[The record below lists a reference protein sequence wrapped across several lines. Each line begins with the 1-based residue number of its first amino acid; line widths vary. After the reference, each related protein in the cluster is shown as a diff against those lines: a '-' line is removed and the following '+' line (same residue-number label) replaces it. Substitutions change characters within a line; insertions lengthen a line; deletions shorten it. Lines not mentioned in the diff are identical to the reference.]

1 MGLLN
6 KIWSQADFWEKEENK
21 RQAQAVAKPMPARAP
36 QPQQNVIQR
45 AAPTGLR
52 AGLGAAAATLPGAT
66 PAISA
71 YKLLDRTKPG
81 KAVIAGAKRSGIG
94 TGQALSGLY
103 DLATP
108 GTGTNR
114 ISKTLDQQAK
124 QTDQSV
130 KDQRLNPILYK
141 GGQLGGDIATGMG
154 AGGAAKW
161 AGRGLVK
168 AAPVLSNVPKAVSA
182 IETGVTKAVTPM
194 ASKNLGG
201 RIVAKTVQNVAN
213 PKYQG
218 VNALYT
224 AQQTGKDASQ
234 GKQIT
239 RQRVAT
245 DAAVGGLVFPAAGAI
260 AGQTARAA
268 AAPVVKAARN
278 AHLIRPTNLNDT
290 EVARLSTF
298 VDNRGTNGMTEQ
310 VYNNGVAAA
319 QKAGLSP
326 YDVSAIDRVI
336 GDHMTFNTRQ
346 AVRKETLQNIKD
358 RFSTPLNE
366 GGYVKLPAKTK
377 NIKQAVQEHPEVK
390 TFIKDYADM
399 LKGMEDGVTGGDLIP
414 DGSGGYRRTSAHS
427 QFYRDYFAQYKRKP
441 SKQAY
446 LEHAREQLES
456 GKADS
461 YAVEE
466 FNRIKSDVNNP
477 ELQSLYAMGEQGQ
490 FGKQP
495 VGEIFSLPTPKKP
508 DNLTPGA
515 QTLVQKKLAQSGI
528 AQSALP
534 QNTTVTPQQ
543 SGKRPE
549 ILNAPLPIDTKGFDA
564 PNNLSLDKTV
574 APLGKSVERA
584 LNDGAPIKDK
594 ALNTRLSNSS
604 KLPEPLKQMLDG
616 TYVVQDNKT
625 TIKHAKDLIWRSPQ
639 EAEIRALSPKNAVDV
654 QIGVELFNKYANEGN
669 FSKAVD
675 FVNASDSTNAGQMIQ
690 ILSQYDRT
698 TPEGAVRFATAAI
711 KRFNETHKGEPIALT
726 EQHIKQIVDHAKAI
740 QQMPQGRERNI
751 ESQKLMQVI
760 NELMP
765 SSKTDKAIAVW
776 KAGLLTSP
784 RTHLRNI
791 LGNTVHG
798 IAEAAKD
805 PIAAANDIF
814 LKTFKTKNRSM
825 SATLKGSVS
834 GAKEGA
840 SIAREVIKT
849 GFDPTDDIT
858 KFDVQRVN
866 WGKSRTQRAAKAYT
880 EAVFRTLG
888 AEDKVFYHSALNRS
902 LYDQAIT
909 QAKNEGR
916 RADAGYIKQLVSD
929 PSPTMLET
937 AVRDAS
943 IATFKDRN
951 MLTELASNSKRIAR
965 KNGVTNAA
973 AEMMMPFT
981 GVPSSVAGQMV
992 AYSPIGLVKGL
1003 TKDVRILAGKIKPG
1017 DIPTIQRQ
1025 ASQEVGR
1032 GVLGSGMLAIGA
1044 MLTNTGQMTGQPKD
1058 AEEARLWAAQGK
1070 QPNSVMIGGKW
1081 RSINSVGP
1089 EALIAL
1095 AGSKISEGG
1104 KSASEKGANIIKDF
1118 MSQTF
1123 LQGIQGPMNS
1133 INDPGRYAESYLTN
1147 QFASGIPNFVK
1158 DVARATDNTQR
1169 DTKGDGFI
1177 DTVKN
1182 NIKAS
1187 IPGQR
1192 NDLLPKRDVIGNT
1205 MPQEPTGFNAFIDIG
1220 NSKTPRSNPVVN
1232 ELNRLY
1238 QTDNGA
1244 TPSQLKNK
1252 QTIAKNKVILD
1263 VAQLN
1268 ELEQKSGG
1276 AFSQEMAALMQTDSY
1291 KKADDAT
1298 KADAVKKLSAAVR
1311 KQAKLDLFHAGG
1323 LQAGGGYEQSS
1334 DAPKDVLGR
1343 ASLYA
1348 KAAIKDPVQNAPN
1361 IAKGIFTSERAR
1373 KLTGNTLILERKKGL
1388 STMDGGNKNAQV
1400 DHKIALA
1407 IGGDNA
1413 KGNFQYLSNEDNNK
1427 KGQYETK
1434 LMKQLADKKINRA
1447 EAIRLSKEYAANLA
1461 TVKPGGDTASKPI
1474 DVTKGA
1480 IKSLGGKTSGTGT
1493 MSADYETAL
1502 ESYKKNEGKMSAAQK
1517 IRAEGKLARL
1527 KVGKD
1532 YNKDAVSL
1540 YSVNKNELATYLALE
1555 EKGKD
1560 KKKLAEQIM
1569 AYDQALY
1576 EAGLISKPKFKYGIS
1591 SSGGGRSSGSSSGS
1605 RKGTRKSTKVANII
1619 MPTYSTANRK
1629 MQSALKSTRSKA

>member
-6 KIWSQADFWEKEENK
+6 KLWSQADFWDKEENK
-21 RQAQAVAKPMPARAP
+21 RQAQAAAKPMPARAP

-52 AGLGAAAATLPGAT
+52 ASLGVAVATLPGAT

-71 YKLLDRTKPG
+71 YKLLNSTKPG
-81 KAVIAGAKRSGIG
+81 KAILAGGKRSVIG
-94 TGQALSGLY
+94 TGQALTGLY

-124 QTDQSV
+124 QVDQSV

-154 AGGAAKW
+154 AGGVAKW

-168 AAPVLSNVPKAVSA
+168 AAPVLRNVPKAVSA
-182 IETGVTKAVTPM
+182 VETGVTKAVAPM
-194 ASKNLGG
+194 ASKNFGG

-234 GKQIT
+234 GRQIT

-245 DAAVGGLVFPAAGAI
+245 DAAIGGLAFPAAGAI

-268 AAPVVKAARN
+268 AAPVVNKLKS
-278 AHLIRPTNLNDT
+278 AHLIRPTGLSDS
-290 EVARLSTF
+290 EVAHLNRF
-298 VDNRGTNGMTEQ
+298 VENRGTNGMTED
-310 VYNNGVAAA
+310 VYSKGVAAA
-319 QKAGLSP
+319 QKAGLSH
-326 YDVSAIDRVI
+326 YDVSAMDRVI

-358 RFSTPLNE
+358 RFSTPLGE
-366 GGYVKLPAKTK
+366 GGYVRIPNT
-377 NIKQAVQEHPEVK
+377 P
-390 TFIKDYADM
+390 
-399 LKGMEDGVTGGDLIP
+399 KGRNQG
-414 DGSGGYRRTSAHS
+414 
-427 QFYRDYFAQYKRKP
+427 
-441 SKQAY
+441 
-446 LEHAREQLES
+446 
-456 GKADS
+456 
-461 YAVEE
+461 
-466 FNRIKSDVNNP
+466 
-477 ELQSLYAMGEQGQ
+477 MGQGQ
-490 FGKQP
+490 IP
-495 VGEIFSLPTPKKP
+495 PH
-508 DNLTPGA
+508 N
-515 QTLVQKKLAQSGI
+515 KLAQSEI
-528 AQSALP
+528 AQAALP
-534 QNTTVTPQQ
+534 QNTTVKPQQ

-574 APLGKSVERA
+574 APLGRSVERA
-584 LNDGAPIKDK
+584 LNDGAAIKDK
-594 ALNTRLSNSS
+594 KLNARLAGDT
-604 KLPEPLKQMLDG
+604 KLPEPLRQMLAG
-616 TYVVQDNKT
+616 EYVVQDNKT

-726 EQHIKQIVDHAKAI
+726 EQHVKQIVDHAKAI

-784 RTHLRNI
+784 RTHLRNL

-814 LKTFKTKNRSM
+814 LKTVKTKNRSM

-880 EAVFRTLG
+880 EAVFKTLG
-888 AEDKVFYHSALNRS
+888 AEDKIFYHSALNRS

-909 QAKNEGR
+909 KAKNEGR
-916 RADAGYIKQLVSD
+916 QADASYIKQLVSE
-929 PSPTMLET
+929 PSPMMLET
-937 AVRDAS
+937 AIKDAS
-943 IATFKDRN
+943 KATFKDRN
-951 MLTELASNSKRIAR
+951 MLTELASNFKRIAR
-965 KNGVTNAA
+965 KNGVANSA

-992 AYSPIGLVKGL
+992 AYSPIGLIKGL

-1104 KSASEKGANIIKDF
+1104 KSVSEKGANIIKDF

-1133 INDPGRYAESYLTN
+1133 INDPGRYAQSYLTN

-1169 DTKGDGFI
+1169 NTKGDGFI

-1276 AFSQEMAALMQTDSY
+1276 AFSQEMAALMQKDSY
-1291 KKADDAT
+1291 KNADDAT
-1298 KADAVKKLSAAVR
+1298 KADAVKKLSDAVR

-1323 LQAGGGYEQSS
+1323 LQAGGGYEQSP
-1334 DAPKDVLGR
+1334 DAPKDLLGR
-1343 ASLYA
+1343 ASLYTR
-1348 KAAIKDPVQNAPN
+1348 AAIKDPIQNAPN

-1480 IKSLGGKTSGTGT
+1480 IKSLGGKTSGNET

-1532 YNKDAVSL
+1532 YDKDAVSL
-1540 YSVNKNELATYLALE
+1540 YSVNKNELAAYLALE

-1629 MQSALKSTRSKA
+1629 MQSALKSTRTKA